1 MFKAMQ
7 SSDFTRGRQFFFV
20 REDQRNHR
28 VDFDKIQY
36 VESAAAYC
44 RIVTAEKS
52 WAVLIG
58 IWQLEALFPAA
69 DFLRIHRSFLVAYA
83 HIEWFDKH
91 FARVAGRN
99 LPIGRNYM
107 GRLEDRVVM
116 LSPELA
122 KEQADLVCEED

>member
-1 MFKAMQ
+1 MQ
-7 SSDFTRGRQFFFV
+7 SSDFTRGRRSFFV

-36 VESAAAYC
+36 VESELAYC

-58 IWQLEALFPAA
+58 IRQLERLFPVA
-69 DFLRIHRSFLVAYA
+69 DFVRIHRSYMVAIA
-83 HIEWFDKH
+83 HVEWFDKN

-99 LPIGRNYM
+99 LPIGRMYM
-107 GRLEDRVVM
+107 RRLQDRIVM
-116 LSPELA
+116 LTAEAA
-122 KEQADLVCEED
+122 KEQADLVCEEV